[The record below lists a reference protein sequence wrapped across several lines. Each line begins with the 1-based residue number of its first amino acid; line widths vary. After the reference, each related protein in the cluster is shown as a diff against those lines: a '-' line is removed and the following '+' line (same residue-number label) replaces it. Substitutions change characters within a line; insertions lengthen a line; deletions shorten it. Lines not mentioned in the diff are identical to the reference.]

1 MGGLKKYE
9 EGTNILRQKLLT
21 TTYETEK
28 APLRELIRQREKL
41 AESYKEN
48 AEEMMK
54 LT

>member
-9 EGTNILRQKLLT
+9 EGTNELRQKLLT
-21 TTYETEK
+21 TTDETEK
-28 APLRELIRQREKL
+28 ASLKELIRQREKL
-41 AESYKEN
+41 AESYKDN